1 MPVGDYE
8 KPQIRKLAE
17 EAYLPVAHKADS
29 QDICFVPNGDYASFI
44 EEYTGK
50 IVPEGNF
57 VTPDGKIL
65 GRHKGIIHY
74 TVGQRKGLG
83 ISLGEGNFKHA
94 LFYFIPISAYVLGA
108 IASEILPT
116 PIKHYGLFRWDTW
129 LVGFEAL
136 ILFIIGFIPTTVP
149 DPVVQVAVNFIAS
162 MQYNTFRQAEG
173 IPMATTFCTNHI
185 RQVGIGVAKLVRKHD
200 QKGFHRG
207 MEHLGMIVCFC
218 VGAFLLSVFCKFM
231 NEKSIWIALVPLLIL
246 FYRLAH
252 ADLTWEHDLLN
263 KKPAGH

>member
-1 MPVGDYE
+1 M
-8 KPQIRKLAE
+8 
-17 EAYLPVAHKADS
+17 AHKADS
-29 QDICFVPNGDYASFI
+29 QDICFVTEWRLRFLYRRIYRKDRSGRQFCD
-44 EEYTGK
+44 TGRENPRK
-50 IVPEGNF
+50 
-57 VTPDGKIL
+57 TQ
-65 GRHKGIIHY
+65 RIIHY

-246 FYRLAH
+246 FLQTRSCGS
-252 ADLTWEHDLLN
+252 DLGT
-263 KKPAGH
+263 

>member
-1 MPVGDYE
+1 MTL
-8 KPQIRKLAE
+8 KLRHDSSGYLTCE
-17 EAYLPVAHKADS
+17 HVSVFYLLMLNSGIMGAYTYVVRGGVFCNAQTA
-29 QDICFVPNGDYASFI
+29 
-44 EEYTGK
+44 
-50 IVPEGNF
+50 NF
-57 VTPDGKIL
+57 L
-65 GRHKGIIHY
+65 M
-74 TVGQRKGLG
+74 LG

-218 VGAFLLSVFCKFM
+218 VGPFLLSVFCKFM

>member
-1 MPVGDYE
+1 MSGNKEAERAELECEKFWVFVTMIAVGGY
-8 KPQIRKLAE
+8 LG
-17 EAYLPVAHKADS
+17 AYT
-29 QDICFVPNGDYASFI
+29 FI
-44 EEYTGK
+44 LKGRVFCNAQTA
-50 IVPEGNF
+50 NF
-57 VTPDGKIL
+57 VLMSVNIGTF
-65 GRHKGIIHY
+65 
-74 TVGQRKGLG
+74 
-83 ISLGEGNFKHA
+83 NFKKA
-94 LFYFIPISAYVLGA
+94 LYYLIPISAYFAGA
-108 IASEILPT
+108 VISELMPKYT
-116 PIKHYGLFRWDTW
+116 NSTLKMRWDTFFI
-129 LVGFEAL
+129 GFEMLAFL
-136 ILFIIGFIPTTVP
+136 GIAFIPDDAP
-149 DPVVQVAVNFIAS
+149 PQICQVAINFVAS

-185 RQVGIGVAKLVRKHD
+185 RQVGIGVAKLFRKHD

>member
-1 MPVGDYE
+1 MTL
-8 KPQIRKLAE
+8 KLRHDSSGYLTCE
-17 EAYLPVAHKADS
+17 HVSVFYLLMLTSGIMGAYTYVVRGGVFCNAQTA
-29 QDICFVPNGDYASFI
+29 
-44 EEYTGK
+44 
-50 IVPEGNF
+50 NF
-57 VTPDGKIL
+57 L
-65 GRHKGIIHY
+65 M
-74 TVGQRKGLG
+74 LG

-173 IPMATTFCTNHI
+173 IPMATTIFVRLELALQSYLESMI
-185 RQVGIGVAKLVRKHD
+185 RKV
-200 QKGFHRG
+200 F
-207 MEHLGMIVCFC
+207 IV
-218 VGAFLLSVFCKFM
+218 VW
-231 NEKSIWIALVPLLIL
+231 NIL
-246 FYRLAH
+246 A
-252 ADLTWEHDLLN
+252 
-263 KKPAGH
+263 

>member
-1 MPVGDYE
+1 MTL
-8 KPQIRKLAE
+8 KLRHDSSGYLTCE
-17 EAYLPVAHKADS
+17 HVSVFYLLMLNSGIMGAYTYGVRGGVFCNS
-29 QDICFVPNGDYASFI
+29 QTA
-44 EEYTGK
+44 
-50 IVPEGNF
+50 NF
-57 VTPDGKIL
+57 L
-65 GRHKGIIHY
+65 M
-74 TVGQRKGLG
+74 LG

-116 PIKHYGLFRWDTW
+116 PIKLYGLFRCDTW

-185 RQVGIGVAKLVRKHD
+185 RQVGIGVAKLFRQHD

-231 NEKSIWIALVPLLIL
+231 NEKSIWIALIPLLIL

-252 ADLTWEHDLLN
+252 ADLTWDHEL
-263 KKPAGH
+263 

>member
-1 MPVGDYE
+1 MTL
-8 KPQIRKLAE
+8 KLRHDSSGYLTCE
-17 EAYLPVAHKADS
+17 HVSVFYLLMLTSGIMGAY
-29 QDICFVPNGDYASFI
+29 
-44 EEYTGK
+44 T
-50 IVPEGNF
+50 
-57 VTPDGKIL
+57 
-65 GRHKGIIHY
+65 
-74 TVGQRKGLG
+74 
-83 ISLGEGNFKHA
+83 
-94 LFYFIPISAYVLGA
+94 YVVRGGVFCNA
-108 IASEILPT
+108 PT

-185 RQVGIGVAKLVRKHD
+185 RQVGIGVAKLFRKHD

>member
-1 MPVGDYE
+1 MTL
-8 KPQIRKLAE
+8 KLRHDSSGYLTCE
-17 EAYLPVAHKADS
+17 HVSVFYLLMLTSGIMGAYTYVVRGGVFCNAQTA
-29 QDICFVPNGDYASFI
+29 
-44 EEYTGK
+44 
-50 IVPEGNF
+50 NF
-57 VTPDGKIL
+57 L
-65 GRHKGIIHY
+65 M
-74 TVGQRKGLG
+74 L
-83 ISLGEGNFKHA
+83 
-94 LFYFIPISAYVLGA
+94 
-108 IASEILPT
+108 
-116 PIKHYGLFRWDTW
+116 
-129 LVGFEAL
+129 GFEAL

-185 RQVGIGVAKLVRKHD
+185 RQVGIGVAKLFRKHD

>member
-1 MPVGDYE
+1 MTL
-8 KPQIRKLAE
+8 KLRHDSSGYLTCE
-17 EAYLPVAHKADS
+17 HVSVFYLLMLNSGIMGAYTYVVRGGVFCNAQTA
-29 QDICFVPNGDYASFI
+29 
-44 EEYTGK
+44 
-50 IVPEGNF
+50 NF
-57 VTPDGKIL
+57 L
-65 GRHKGIIHY
+65 M
-74 TVGQRKGLG
+74 LG

-173 IPMATTFCTNHI
+173 IPMATTFCTNHL
-185 RQVGIGVAKLVRKHD
+185 RQFGSFFVRYLRSRERSVLRKFVLHGSMLLLFMLGVVAAT
-200 QKGFHRG
+200 
-207 MEHLGMIVCFC
+207 LGCRFA
-218 VGAFLLSVFCKFM
+218 GYR
-231 NEKSIWIALVPLLIL
+231 SIWGAGLVLLFVFL
-246 FYRLAH
+246 RLLY
-252 ADLTWEHDLLN
+252 ADRTYERDLLQ
-263 KKPAGH
+263 KTPHGH

>member
-1 MPVGDYE
+1 MTL
-8 KPQIRKLAE
+8 KLRHDSSGYLTCE
-17 EAYLPVAHKADS
+17 HVSVFYLLMLNSGIMGAYTYVVRGGVFCNAQTA
-29 QDICFVPNGDYASFI
+29 
-44 EEYTGK
+44 
-50 IVPEGNF
+50 NF
-57 VTPDGKIL
+57 L
-65 GRHKGIIHY
+65 M
-74 TVGQRKGLG
+74 LG

-185 RQVGIGVAKLVRKHD
+185 R
-200 QKGFHRG
+200 RG

>member
-1 MPVGDYE
+1 
-8 KPQIRKLAE
+8 
-17 EAYLPVAHKADS
+17 
-29 QDICFVPNGDYASFI
+29 
-44 EEYTGK
+44 
-50 IVPEGNF
+50 
-57 VTPDGKIL
+57 
-65 GRHKGIIHY
+65 
-74 TVGQRKGLG
+74 
-83 ISLGEGNFKHA
+83 
-94 LFYFIPISAYVLGA
+94 
-108 IASEILPT
+108 
-116 PIKHYGLFRWDTW
+116 
-129 LVGFEAL
+129 
-136 ILFIIGFIPTTVP
+136 
-149 DPVVQVAVNFIAS
+149 

-185 RQVGIGVAKLVRKHD
+185 RQVGIGVAKLFRKHD

-207 MEHLGMIVCFC
+207 IEHLGMIVCFC